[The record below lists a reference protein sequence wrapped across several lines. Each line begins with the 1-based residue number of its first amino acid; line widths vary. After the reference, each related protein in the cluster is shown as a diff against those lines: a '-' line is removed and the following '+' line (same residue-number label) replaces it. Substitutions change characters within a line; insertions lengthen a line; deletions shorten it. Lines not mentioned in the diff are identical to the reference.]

1 MSALKDLIHNNDTVG
16 EKSHRMFEEMV
27 EVESIGCGTK
37 VGMYGGGL
45 QQLTPV
51 IEYQEGIMLRDV
63 DGREYLDIGGSMAAG
78 NLGMRPQKVLDAM
91 FEQSKRVAHAPDY
104 PTEPRIE
111 LAKKLVSI
119 APGTMKDNAKV
130 MFDVGGGPMCDLAA
144 KLAYYHNIMIKKRA
158 RNAVLA
164 FYGCYHGRSVFT
176 SLLTGYSNFVDSIPP
191 GQEIIKVPYP
201 HCYRCYYNKE
211 YPGCDMFCTKYIR
224 RMFELSHTGWY
235 NRDTDN
241 TMVSTVFVEPY
252 QCHGGGIRPPKE
264 FYPELRKI
272 CDDFGVVMVEDNIPT
287 FTYSG
292 HWFGCEHYESVT
304 PDIVVIAKTLTAG
317 MWPLGA
323 VIAKKELYEGWDDAP
338 DRHYSSYIGHPMG
351 CAAANATIREVEERN
366 LLENA
371 RTMGAY
377 LYEGLLEIEKRH
389 EVVGEVTNFG
399 IICGMEFVRDKKKRI
414 PGTEISQAVVREAL
428 ARGLVLL
435 GGLGSY
441 GNRHIIHPAL
451 VVTKGQIDR
460 CLELMEES
468 IAAVESAGY

>member
-1 MSALKDLIHNNDTVG
+1 MLRDTIHDNKTIG
-16 EKSHRMFEEMV
+16 EKSHKLFEEMV
-27 EVESIGCGTK
+27 DVESIGCGTK

-51 IEYQEGIMLRDV
+51 IEYQEGIKLRDV

-91 FEQSKRVAHAPDY
+91 FEQSRSVAHAPDY
-104 PTEPRIE
+104 PTVPRIE

-119 APGTMKDNAKV
+119 APGTMKNNSKV

-144 KLAYYHNIMIKKRA
+144 KLAYYHNIEVKKRA

-164 FYGCYHGRSVFT
+164 FYGCYHGRTVYT
-176 SLLTGYSNFVDSIPP
+176 SLLTGYSNFVDTIPA

-201 HCYRCYYNKE
+201 HCYHCYFNKE
-211 YPGCDMFCTKYIR
+211 YPNCDMYCTKYIR
-224 RMFELSHTGWY
+224 RLFELSHCGFR
-235 NRDTDN
+235 NSATDN

-272 CDDFGVVMVEDNIPT
+272 CDDFGVIMVEDNIPT

-292 HWFGCEHYESVT
+292 QWFGCENYEKVT

-323 VIAKKELYEGWDDAP
+323 VIAKNELYEKWDELP

-351 CAAANATIREVEERN
+351 CAAANATIKEVEDHN
-366 LLENA
+366 LLSHA
-371 RTMGAY
+371 RTIGQY
-377 LYEGLLEIEKRH
+377 LYEGLLDIQRRH
-389 EVVGEVTNFG
+389 HVVGEVTNFG
-399 IICGMEFVRDKKKRI
+399 IICGMEFVRNKEKRI

-428 ARGLVLL
+428 NKGLVLL

-451 VVTKGQIDR
+451 TVTKEQIQM
-460 CLELMEES
+460 CLDIMDNA
-468 IAAVESAGY
+468 ITAVEKIGY